1 MLFNTGFGFGFIV
14 IVLLVLFASSV
25 RILREYE
32 RGVVFQLGR
41 FWGVKGPGLIL
52 LIPVL
57 QQMVRVDLRTIVLD
71 VPTQDV
77 ISRDNV
83 SVKVN
88 AVLYFRVVDPE
99 KAIIQVA
106 NFFEATS
113 QLAQTTLRSVLGKHE
128 LDDMLAERERLNV
141 DIQQVLDA
149 QTDAG
154 GIKVANV
161 EIKHVDLDES
171 MVRAI
176 ARQAEA
182 ERERRAKVI
191 HAEGELQASE
201 KLMQAAEV
209 LARQPGAMQLRYM
222 QTLANIAGD
231 KSTTIVFPLPL
242 ELLTGMAEL
251 GRKGD
256 AGRPV
261 P

>member
-1 MLFNTGFGFGFIV
+1 MFFEFGFGG
-14 IVLLVLFASSV
+14 VLILLIALLASSI

-41 FWGVKGPGLIL
+41 FWKVKGPGLVI

-57 QQMVRVDLRTIVLD
+57 QQMVRVDLRTVVLD

-88 AVLYFRVVDPE
+88 AVVYFRVVDPE
-99 KAIIQVA
+99 KAIIQVE

-128 LDDMLAERERLNV
+128 LDEMLAERERLNL

-149 QTDAG
+149 QTDVW

-171 MVRAI
+171 MIRAI

-201 KLMQAAEV
+201 KLMQAAQV

-231 KSTTIVFPLPL
+231 KTSTIVFPLPI
-242 ELLTGMAEL
+242 ELLTGMMEL
-251 GRKGD
+251 TRDGK
-256 AGRPV
+256 
-261 P
+261 